1 MNIAAIQHPRTL
13 ADVIPQSSDR
23 VRNQLRTAALVFGFA
38 ALTAVFAQI
47 RFNLSFTPVPIT
59 GQTFAVL
66 LAGAA
71 LGWRLGIASQA
82 VYWIIG
88 IAMPIPWYADDQT
101 GSSIQ
106 EGWNVATGTT
116 MGYFVGFI
124 VAAGIVGYLAEIGQ
138 DRDIATSIPAMLAGT
153 AVIYVF
159 GVVWLA
165 YDLNIPIAT
174 GDVNAIAYG
183 LTPFLIGDTIKLVA
197 AGLLTPLAWR
207 GVSRF
212 QQ

>member
-1 MNIAAIQHPRTL
+1 MNITAIPRPRTL
-13 ADVIPQSSDR
+13 ADIIPQSSDR
-23 VRNQLRTAALVFGFA
+23 VRNQLRTATLVFGFA

-47 RFNLSFTPVPIT
+47 RFTLSFTPVPVT

-71 LGWRLGIASQA
+71 LGWRRGIASQA
-82 VYWIIG
+82 VYWIVG

-101 GSSIQ
+101 GTSIR

-153 AVIYVF
+153 AAIYVC

-174 GDVNAIAYG
+174 GDANAIAYG

-207 GVSRF
+207 GVNRF
-212 QQ
+212 MR